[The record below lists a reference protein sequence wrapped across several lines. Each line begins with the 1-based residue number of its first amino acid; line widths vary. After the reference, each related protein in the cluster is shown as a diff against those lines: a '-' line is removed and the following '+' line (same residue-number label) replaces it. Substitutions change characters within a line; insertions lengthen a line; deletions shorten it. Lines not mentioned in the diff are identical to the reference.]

1 MPMSKKNFYI
11 LISCAIFYIIFF
23 QIRAYALSDDISA
36 VTKQQE
42 NKTVKILLKDFP
54 VIKQKKPYS
63 CGLATITMIYSFLA
77 EASSEETVTRKLGLE
92 HRKSGMT
99 PLFFSENLQSL
110 LKDYQVTYFSNIKDS
125 QVIKKIL
132 HSLDNQMPVG
142 INFSTINAFEKQS
155 TDTHLSAIIGYDLKK
170 HTFIIANA
178 YGFIEEIKISSLL
191 KMLKYKNHK
200 DSPFLF
206 DLAILLNIIGKNNII
221 IIEPL

>member
-1 MPMSKKNFYI
+1 MSKKNFYI
-11 LISCAIFYIIFF
+11 LISCAIFYIIFI

-36 VTKQQE
+36 ITKQQE
-42 NKTVKILLKDFP
+42 NKPAKILLKDFP
-54 VIKQKKPYS
+54 VIKQQKPYS
-63 CGLATITMIYSFLA
+63 CGLATMTMIYSFLEERA
-77 EASSEETVTRKLGLE
+77 SEEDVTRKLGLE
-92 HRKSGMT
+92 QRKSGMT
-99 PLFFSENLQSL
+99 PRFFSENLQRL
-110 LKDYQVTYFSNIKDS
+110 LKNYRVTYFSNIKDS
-125 QVIKKIL
+125 LLLEKVF

-155 TDTHLSAIIGYDLKK
+155 TDTHLSAIIGYDLNTG
-170 HTFIIANA
+170 TFIVANA

-191 KMLKYKNHK
+191 RMLKYENHK